1 MHRVLLEKSPQMVA
15 RSFYALTSGAWSCIH
30 GYDMRKHNSCRDS
43 LLAVVGIF
51 ALLSTGLAYAQVSGE
66 WRVDSIVDARNCG
79 EGQYS
84 QTDIYQIEQIGSV
97 LTVTEQDGSVY
108 SGAIS
113 GTSFNWSGSYEED
126 GGVTTLQL
134 QGNFSDNYLSMS
146 GNSSFSFT
154 SGEISCSGTGE
165 FTGEKLQDAAPPEPE
180 PEPELVRLSELH
192 AHWPLYFGG
201 DEKDSIVAI
210 TVDSEQN
217 IILAGMMTSA
227 EVRWADSDNVRPTAT
242 LTGSVHLL
250 KFSARGEPLW
260 SRFLNHNEDIVD
272 IATDGHDNIL
282 LLTASALIKLDSAG
296 ELLWMNDYS
305 GVGGVGRISFA
316 MLNHVSDFAHT
327 AGKRLATNLYN
338 EITVVGR
345 TNQPDLAS
353 GGYDVEYAAGSF
365 SDYDG
370 FVIHLGEN
378 GHTLWSSYLGGRI
391 ADSAQSVAV
400 EPSGTI
406 HVLGNSDSAS
416 GWPPSH
422 QYFNAELG
430 TQANTSEAVKS
441 GGGCFLT
448 SLTRL
453 GAHLKTGFFSG
464 TCRAMA
470 LDIHGNLSIVGTTG
484 GDWIARLPANQGL
497 GGFLNLS
504 PTVDGEANGFAAK
517 IATNANSLT
526 WATYLNSGFGL
537 DSPLGL
543 AVNALGEL
551 YVVGAAG
558 HEDWRVRLNDPDDGD
573 GFLVILSAAGKQM
586 REVYLGGN
594 GKDEAWDIVLKRD
607 GSALVSGATASPAWH
622 RRPSSTNFTEDIYYR
637 GGVDGFV
644 VAVDQFGNKRKKSK
658 VLFLLPLVEPQ
669 QP

>member
-1 MHRVLLEKSPQMVA
+1 MLLVKNLSIVA
-15 RSFYALTSGAWSCIH
+15 RSLCGLISGACPRIH
-30 GYDMRKHNSCRDS
+30 GYNMRIHNSCRDS

-51 ALLSTGLAYAQVSGE
+51 AILPTGLVYAQVSGE

-108 SGAIS
+108 SGTIS
-113 GTSFNWSGSYEED
+113 GTGFNWSGSYEED

-134 QGNFSDNYLSMS
+134 QGNFSDNYLTMS

-154 SGEISCSGTGE
+154 SVEISCSGTSE
-165 FTGEKLQDAAPPEPE
+165 ITGEKLQDAEPPEPE
-180 PEPELVRLSELH
+180 PEPEPVRLSELH

-201 DEKDSIVAI
+201 DDLDKITAI
-210 TVDSEQN
+210 TIDSEQN
-217 IILAGMMTSA
+217 IILAGDMSSA
-227 EVRWADSDNVRPTAT
+227 EVRWADSDNVRPAG
-242 LTGSVHLL
+242 LHGTGPLL
-250 KFSARGEPLW
+250 KFSAQGEPLW
-260 SRFLNHNEDIVD
+260 SRFLNFGESQIVS
-272 IATDGHDNIL
+272 IATDGYDNIL
-282 LLTASALIKLDSAG
+282 LLTSTALIKLDSDG
-296 ELLWMNDYS
+296 EMLWRNDFPGIRFSRIDGFLSPFYIFS
-305 GVGGVGRISFA
+305 G
-316 MLNHVSDFAHT
+316 
-327 AGKRLATNLYN
+327 KWLATNVYN
-338 EITVVGR
+338 EITIVGR
-345 TNQPDLAS
+345 TNQPGLAS
-353 GGYDVEYAAGSF
+353 GGYDVEFAAGSGY
-365 SDYDG
+365 SRDDV
-370 FVIHLGEN
+370 FVIHLDEN
-378 GHTLWSSYLGGRI
+378 GNTLWSSYLGGVLQEMP
-391 ADSAQSVAV
+391 QSIVV

-416 GWPPSH
+416 GWPDSH
-422 QYFNAELG
+422 QYFNAQLG
-430 TQANTSEAVKS
+430 TLANNSEEVSS
-441 GGGCFLT
+441 GGACFLT

-453 GAHLKTGFFSG
+453 GEHLKTGFFASN
-464 TCRAMA
+464 CRAMA
-470 LDIHGNLSIVGTTG
+470 LDIHGNLSIVGTSG
-484 GDWIARLPANQGL
+484 SDWPAHLPANQGL

-504 PTVDGEANGFAAK
+504 PTFAGQANGFVAK

-543 AVNALGEL
+543 AVNALGEI
-551 YVVGAAG
+551 YVVGAAE
-558 HEDWRVRLNDPDDGD
+558 HEDWRVRLEDPDDGN

-594 GKDEAWDIVLKRD
+594 GKDEAWDIALKRD
-607 GSALVSGATASPAWH
+607 GSALVIGATASPAWH

-644 VAVDQFGNKRKKSK
+644 VAIDQFGNKRKKSK
-658 VLFLLPLVEPQ
+658 LLFLLPLIEPQ